1 MVVKYKNIEFLSA
14 SFAFST
20 PMTTYHAKEGQSS
33 VEISVIVETEHES
46 PTPSP
51 TTSINNKADAEE
63 VDNQMDSVA
72 GIIGC
77 QVMN

>member
-1 MVVKYKNIEFLSA
+1 MVVKYKNIDFLSA

-51 TTSINNKADAEE
+51 TPSINSQADAED
-63 VDNQMDSVA
+63 DNQMDSIA